1 MSNPVQSSNGAAIN
15 SLGQTKCRPMYPE
28 ANYEALKERKPLG
41 AFPPAFALTGLNG
54 FYIVS

>member
-1 MSNPVQSSNGAAIN
+1 
-15 SLGQTKCRPMYPE
+15 MYPE